1 MPERLLWVLVS
12 KPALNKPGHEWAYSW
27 KKVGFLLPAT
37 NFSALNG
44 ILENGQSRAADEAK
58 QRRVQVGPTLRLDF
72 TLEIPIFYRVLRRCH
87 NKIRKLSPKQHIKYL
102 NFWCKTLLHRL
113 VEERPSP
120 TQTMTTDC
128 PSILR
133 PLAFQTFQ
141 QSDRR
146 GGYREDCHRCRPTE
160 TETNKLIEPLTDKFY
175 YQNLNHYTN
184 RTIMRWSIKRII
196 HFILHR
202 H

>member
-1 MPERLLWVLVS
+1 M
-12 KPALNKPGHEWAYSW
+12 LNRSGPIPGRKLASSSP
-27 KKVGFLLPAT
+27 FLSAT

-72 TLEIPIFYRVLRRCH
+72 TLEIPIFYRVLGRCH
-87 NKIRKLSPKQHIKYL
+87 NKIRKLSPKQHIQYL
-102 NFWCKTLLHRL
+102 NFWCKIQMDLL

-133 PLAFQTFQ
+133 PLAFFVLQSFQTFQ

-146 GGYREDCHRCRPTE
+146 GG
-160 TETNKLIEPLTDKFY
+160 
-175 YQNLNHYTN
+175 
-184 RTIMRWSIKRII
+184 
-196 HFILHR
+196 
-202 H
+202 